1 MAIGGSAG
9 RGSVMK
15 LQRKFLLIFLLISI
29 APVLIISFYTYTRYT
44 SLIERQVTQ
53 SAENLLEVAAFHTNY
68 TLANLEHIVESMYL
82 PKENHTSMVDD
93 LVKYT
98 GNAQPDDHDIY
109 LSNQKL
115 DDVSQDFIYFSP
127 YINGIFLFTPS
138 GNSLGYGYG
147 NGVHISHSY
156 DPSGEDWYQETLRLQ
171 GDTYIYS
178 DEKKAVFDG
187 GSPSLSFCTAL
198 YDVHTRDFLGV
209 LMIDCAPEIFDL
221 STVNTMPDMAALSV
235 QSGDTPLYTTASGG
249 LSGLKA
255 ENALSLEKTL
265 DLPGLILHAC
275 VNREMLHREFG
286 ITQITL
292 LSVTAIC
299 LLVFVTLS
307 VLLSRSL
314 TRPIIYLSRQMVRTD
329 GKHGVVDSP
338 YFHRQD
344 EIGVL
349 YNSFQEMQDEK
360 DRYIKNELENKLIL
374 LDAQMRSLESQINA
388 HFLYNTLEAIN
399 SIAAVHRIRDIS
411 TMALALGNMFRYS
424 IKTQSEL
431 VPLERELDHVHDY
444 IHIQQIR
451 FDNAFSYEEHI
462 PAGLRKRRVLKLI
475 LQPLVENA
483 LYHGL
488 NYCRSGDTIVV
499 EAGREGDL
507 LLLSVTDNGQGIP
520 TEKLSALQ
528 EQLEERP
535 EFEELGRRNGQSIGI
550 KNIHTR
556 IALYYGEYY
565 GLKVFSTKGAG
576 TTIRITLPL
585 YEE

>member
-1 MAIGGSAG
+1 
-9 RGSVMK
+9 MK

-82 PKENHTSMVDD
+82 PKEDHTSVVDD

-98 GNAQPDDHDIY
+98 GGVRPDDHDIY

-115 DDVSQDFIYFSP
+115 DDASQDFIYFSP

-147 NGVHISHSY
+147 NGVHIPHDY
-156 DPSGEDWYQETLRLQ
+156 DPSGETWYQETLRLQ
-171 GDTYIYS
+171 GGTYIYI
-178 DEKKAVFDG
+178 DEEKTLFES

-198 YDVHTRDFLGV
+198 YDVYTRNFLGV
-209 LMIDCAPEIFDL
+209 LMIDCAPAIFDL
-221 STVNTMPDMAALSV
+221 STVNTMPDTAALSV
-235 QSGDTPLYTTASGG
+235 RSGDIPLYTTISGG
-249 LSGLKA
+249 LSGLKE
-255 ENALSLEKTL
+255 ENALILEKEL
-265 DLPGLILHAC
+265 DLPGLTLHAY

-292 LSVTAIC
+292 LSVSAIC
-299 LLVFVTLS
+299 LLVFITLS

-314 TRPIIYLSRQMVRTD
+314 TRPIIYLSQQMMRTD
-329 GKHGVVDSP
+329 GKHGVSDSP
-338 YFHRQD
+338 YFRHQD
-344 EIGVL
+344 EIGIL

-360 DRYIKNELENKLIL
+360 NRYIKNELENKLIL

-399 SIAAVHRIRDIS
+399 SIAAIHHIKDIS

-462 PAGLRKRRVLKLI
+462 PAGLAKQRVLKLI

-488 NYCRSGDTIVV
+488 NYCRSGDTIIV
-499 EAGREGDL
+499 EAGREDKL
-507 LLLSVTDNGQGIP
+507 LVFSVSDNGQGIP
-520 TEKLSALQ
+520 AEKLSALRN
-528 EQLEERP
+528 QLKEKP
-535 EFEELGRRNGQSIGI
+535 EFQELGRRNGQSIGI

-565 GLKVFSTKGAG
+565 GLRVFSTEGEG
-576 TTIRITLPL
+576 TTIQIVLPVW
-585 YEE
+585 EE